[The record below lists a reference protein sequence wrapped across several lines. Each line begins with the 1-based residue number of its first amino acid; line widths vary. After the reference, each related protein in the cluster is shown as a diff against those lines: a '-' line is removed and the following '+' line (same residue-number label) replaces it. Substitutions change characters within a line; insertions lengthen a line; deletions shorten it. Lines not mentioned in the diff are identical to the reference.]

1 MILCFSQSRKYYQ
14 LAIGVTGMPYGDTDI
29 YDNGLAGHLD
39 MYFYNSVGHS
49 NPAIDQTHQSNVL
62 KANGQ

>member
-39 MYFYNSVGHS
+39 MYF
-49 NPAIDQTHQSNVL
+49 
-62 KANGQ
+62 

>member
-1 MILCFSQSRKYYQ
+1 MILCFFQSRKYYQ
-14 LAIGVTGMPYGDTDI
+14 LVVSVTGIPHGDTDI
-29 YDNGLAGHLD
+29 YDNGLAGDLD

-49 NPAIDQTHQSNVL
+49 NLAIHQIHQSNVL